1 MAKNLLDGDLSDLD
15 DDADKF
21 RSEDSELFSLD
32 FTALACLADIVALYK
47 NDPTKALDPVMKPRI
62 LNRCSRGHGIANPEI
77 ISKGKVILPNR
88 LRKTEMIEDEA
99 GINLNYFY

>member
-21 RSEDSELFSLD
+21 RSEDSEIFTID
-32 FTALACLADIVALYK
+32 FTALACLADIVAMYK
-47 NDPTKALDPVMKPRI
+47 DDRQKALDPVIKPRI

-88 LRKTEMIEDEA
+88 LQNNE
-99 GINLNYFY
+99 IN